1 MQFSQA
7 FLESLESVLGKADAA
22 KVIEAMAGE
31 SSVSVR
37 LNPFKQLKG
46 GPLPI
51 LEGSSPV
58 PWSPYGHILVTR
70 PVFTLHPLFHAGVYY
85 VQDSSAMFAG
95 WAFRKLLESFPERP
109 LRVLDLCAAPGG
121 KTTDLAASLREACG
135 NDFLLVSN
143 EVMRQRA
150 SVLADNVAVWGDPN
164 VAVTSV
170 DPKAFAAIPGFFDI
184 ILADVPCSGEGMFRK
199 DAKAVEDWSVDT
211 VALCASRQKRILA
224 DVWPALREGGALL
237 YSTCTFEDAEN
248 DSNLE
253 WAASEL
259 GAEIVPPENPFGV
272 RTTRHGH
279 LLVPGEVPGE
289 GQWVGALFKGSGIHS
304 SHPSLS
310 VEASMEELRRFRP
323 LRMGVHE
330 GEWKGKDFIPD
341 PDWALSIFFD
351 RSRYPEAA
359 VDKQTAL
366 HFLHRDTIA
375 LEGAPTGYNVITYRG
390 VPLGFVKNL
399 GRRCNNLHPQSRRIR
414 MDIV

>member
-1 MQFSQA
+1 MQLPPA
-7 FLESLESVLGKADAA
+7 FLKSLESVLGSADAA
-22 KVIEAMAGE
+22 KAAEALTGE

-85 VQDSSAMFAG
+85 VQDSSAMYVG

-135 NDFLLVSN
+135 DDFLLVSN

-150 SVLADNVAVWGDPN
+150 SVLSDNVAVWGDPN

-170 DPKAFAAIPGFFDI
+170 DPKAFASLPGFFDI

-199 DAKAVEDWSVDT
+199 GPKAVEDWSIDT
-211 VALCASRQKRILA
+211 VALCASRQRRILA

-259 GAEIVPPENPFGV
+259 GGEIVPPANPFGI

-279 LLVPGEVPGE
+279 LLVPGEVLGE
-289 GQWVGALFKGSGIHS
+289 GQWVGALFKDSPAHA

-310 VEASMEELRRFRP
+310 VEASMEELKRFRP
-323 LRMGVHE
+323 LRAGIRE
-330 GEWKGKDFIPD
+330 GDWKGKDFIPD
-341 PDWALSIFFD
+341 PDWALSISFD

-375 LEGAPTGYNVITYRG
+375 LEDAPTGYNVITYRG